1 MPWSRDQVPPTVG
14 KKSATLAN
22 NGDIAAN
29 SDPLDNHHTKV
40 DVSRRPSLA
49 MDDYLKRTPSPLHPT
64 WMKNL
69 TQHGNHTGATS
80 NRCSASEMSEG
91 ITT

>member
-29 SDPLDNHHTKV
+29 SDPLDNHRTKV
-40 DVSRRPSLA
+40 DDVIETIA
-49 MDDYLKRTPSPLHPT
+49 CEKRTPSPLHPT
-64 WMKNL
+64 WMKKL
-69 TQHGNHTGATS
+69 TVW
-80 NRCSASEMSEG
+80 
-91 ITT
+91 